1 MSIENIWN
9 SINNKQDDDLNSLL
23 HTSKISK
30 FSSHN
35 PMEKIRKNLLMN
47 MIWGM
52 LVCLVYLFI
61 IFYFKIWQVQLLISV
76 VLIFSLWASYTAYI
90 EYKKIIAT
98 VSSTNSVLE
107 ELKRH
112 LLSVTNWMKTQQ
124 RVALFIY
131 PVSAAGGFMLG
142 GVMGSGKPVHILMSK
157 PMMYVILL
165 ITIAI
170 LVPICYY
177 LARWMFNYSFGKH
190 LDALK
195 KNISA
200 LEEEK

>member
-1 MSIENIWN
+1 
-9 SINNKQDDDLNSLL
+9 
-23 HTSKISK
+23 
-30 FSSHN
+30 
-35 PMEKIRKNLLMN
+35 MEKIRRNLLIN
-47 MIWGM
+47 MILGM

-61 IFYFKIWQVQLLISV
+61 ILYFHIWQVQVLIAV

-90 EYKKIIAT
+90 EYKKIHAT
-98 VSSTNSVLE
+98 VSSTNSVLD

-112 LLSVTNWMKTQQ
+112 QLSITTWMKTQQ

-142 GVMGSGKPVHILMSK
+142 GAMGSGKPVHVIMSK
-157 PMMYVILL
+157 PIMYVILL

-170 LVPICYY
+170 LVPVCYY

-195 KNISA
+195 VNISA

>member
-1 MSIENIWN
+1 
-9 SINNKQDDDLNSLL
+9 
-23 HTSKISK
+23 
-30 FSSHN
+30 
-35 PMEKIRKNLLMN
+35 MEKIRRNLLIN
-47 MIWGM
+47 MILGM

-61 IFYFKIWQVQLLISV
+61 ILYFHIWQVQVLIAV

-90 EYKKIIAT
+90 EYKKINAT
-98 VSSTNSVLE
+98 VSSTNSVLD

-112 LLSVTNWMKTQQ
+112 QLSITTWMKTQQ

-142 GVMGSGKPVHILMSK
+142 GVMGSGKPVHVIMSK
-157 PMMYVILL
+157 PIMYVILL
-165 ITIAI
+165 ITIGI
-170 LVPICYY
+170 LVPVCYY

-195 KNISA
+195 VNISA